1 MVTEHLD
8 CCDDPSARYR
18 RVMSELLATDAL
30 RRIGAARDLGERASQ
45 NARGSQDTAS
55 SPFNGYVRMLTEGGI
70 FIRYRDQLRHP
81 LLTFLRFV
89 VGAAAIGACAWL
101 FFTQTAWSSSYALLA
116 QLCSSILIVS
126 VVRLPIVRIHTF
138 EIRPDA
144 LIVEG
149 KYVFYPDDIGDNWPE
164 LHMRKDD
171 PDILDICGV
180 SGTRLIP
187 FASACRLDAHDRT
200 PEVLENDLKL
210 AMEQLW
216 GRREVTFE
224 ESA

>member
-1 MVTEHLD
+1 MS
-8 CCDDPSARYR
+8 DP
-18 RVMSELLATDAL
+18 LAINVL
-30 RRIGAARDLGERASQ
+30 RQIGAARDPEQRAFQ
-45 NARGSQDTAS
+45 NARGSLDTAS
-55 SPFNGYVRMLTEGGI
+55 SPFNGYVRMLTAQGGI

-81 LLTFLRFV
+81 LLAFLRVV

-101 FFTQTAWSSSYALLA
+101 FLTQTAWTASYALLA
-116 QLCSSILIVS
+116 QLYSSILIVS

-149 KYVFYPDDIGDNWPE
+149 KSVFYPDDIGDNWPE

-187 FASACRLDAHDRT
+187 FASACRLDKYDRT